1 MSFQSIVSQRF
12 RSLILVR
19 WQTLPE
25 GFKALVILSLVG
37 LAAMLPA
44 IVSGIPNGADLANHY
59 RFAQP
64 FSEAIQHGNFAPG
77 WLAESNYGLG
87 DPRFRFYP
95 PGLYYLL
102 ALGRYLTGNWYAGT
116 LLTFTLLSILGGLG
130 LYFWARVYLAPRWA
144 LLAGILYI
152 IVPYHLNEFYQASLL
167 SEYAAC
173 SILPFAFAFVARICK
188 GSKGTRDVAGL
199 ALSFALLIL
208 THLPLTVIG
217 GLSLLLY
224 ALLSLE
230 RGKIRVTLSKLALS
244 IGVGLAA
251 SAFFW
256 ITMISELRWIQAGE
270 VQPNSYYDY
279 SVNFLFS
286 PASLVNRNVWYANL
300 LALAMIGFFLPA
312 LALIKRA
319 RSSKNETRNLRALAI
334 LFALSF
340 LMATALS
347 RPLWTVIPKLQ
358 SVQFPW
364 RWLSITSMAG
374 ALLLA
379 ASLPQW
385 LEKWRGRRLRP
396 IHLIFALSASL
407 SLLFIGYEVVY
418 DCEYLPRSA
427 FETTLR
433 DIRGAQSFRDWLP
446 VGAQPVARVPKMT
459 DKVEAP
465 AREVHITRWETER
478 RAFEVSPGPATV
490 ARVWTYYYP
499 HWTATSEGQQFPTRA
514 ADDGTLLIELPAQ
527 ATSVTL
533 EFREPERTR
542 RAVWLSCIGWLA
554 IALLLIFSLRGRV
567 AREYDGVS

>member
-1 MSFQSIVSQRF
+1 MNFPSTVSQRF
-12 RSLILVR
+12 RSLILIR
-19 WQTLPE
+19 WQMLPE
-25 GFKALVILSLVG
+25 GFKALVIVSLVG

-64 FSEAIQHGNFAPG
+64 FSEAIQHGNFTPG

-102 ALGRYLTGNWYAGT
+102 ALGRYLTGNFYAST

-144 LLAGILYI
+144 LLAGIIYI
-152 IVPYHLNEFYQASLL
+152 IVPYHRNECYQASLP

-173 SILPFAFAFVARICK
+173 SILTFAFAFVARICK

-224 ALLSLE
+224 ALLNLE
-230 RGKIRVTLSKLALS
+230 RGKIRVTLSKLALGV
-244 IGVGLAA
+244 GVGLAA

-256 ITMISELRWIQAGE
+256 VRMISELRWIQAGE

-286 PASLVNRNVWYANL
+286 PASLENRNTWYANL
-300 LALAMIGFFLPA
+300 LALAMIGFFLPS

-319 RSSKNETRNLRALAI
+319 RGSKNGTRNLRALA
-334 LFALSF
+334 LLLALSF

-347 RPLWTVIPKLQ
+347 RPLWAAIPQLQ

-364 RWLSITSMAG
+364 RWLSIASMAG
-374 ALLLA
+374 AL
-379 ASLPQW
+379 
-385 LEKWRGRRLRP
+385 
-396 IHLIFALSASL
+396 
-407 SLLFIGYEVVY
+407 
-418 DCEYLPRSA
+418 
-427 FETTLR
+427 
-433 DIRGAQSFRDWLP
+433 
-446 VGAQPVARVPKMT
+446 
-459 DKVEAP
+459 
-465 AREVHITRWETER
+465 
-478 RAFEVSPGPATV
+478 
-490 ARVWTYYYP
+490 
-499 HWTATSEGQQFPTRA
+499 
-514 ADDGTLLIELPAQ
+514 
-527 ATSVTL
+527 
-533 EFREPERTR
+533 
-542 RAVWLSCIGWLA
+542 
-554 IALLLIFSLRGRV
+554 
-567 AREYDGVS
+567 